1 MKVKKFEIV
10 FLLVLVL
17 ALCIWALWPKETG
30 NTVIVTVDGEEVLTL
45 NLSEKGKYP
54 LTGYNGFSLTVILE
68 EGSVRVEDSTCPDLI
83 CQNHAPISHAG
94 EQIVCLPARIVVT
107 VESDEEADVDAVVG

>member
-1 MKVKKFEIV
+1 MKIKRVEIV

-17 ALCIWALWPKETG
+17 VLCTWAIWPKAAG
-30 NTVIVTVDGEEVLTL
+30 NTVLVTMDGEEVLSL
-45 NLSEKGKYP
+45 NLSEEGKYP

-68 EGSVRVEDSTCPDLI
+68 NGQVRVEDSTCPDLI
-83 CQNHAPISHAG
+83 CQNHAPISQTG